1 METVA
6 IIGTGRMGSL
16 IARKLQSQYNLIL
29 IDKDLRKC
37 GLLAK
42 EVSALATSDYSL
54 LSNSDYII
62 TALPAQVFSEAV
74 AELKNYVAQHQI
86 LINISTDTEKV
97 EFEPLKGLCKLASA
111 KIIGHANYMV
121 ATNELPLILIDG
133 EDLAVRSKIAKIF
146 SKLGTV
152 CFGDEKI
159 VKKVNNIA
167 SEEGIK
173 AALNIKKRLEKANVP
188 AEYIPFAIRNVACGT
203 MSTYALGE
211 GGPFVQK
218 IIQKLSEEEKTD
230 SI

>member
-6 IIGTGRMGSL
+6 IIGAGRMGSL
-16 IARKLQSQYNLIL
+16 LARKLQSHYNLIL

-62 TALPAQVFSEAV
+62 TALPANVFQNV
-74 AELKNYVAQHQI
+74 VTELKNYVAQHHI
-86 LINISTDTEKV
+86 LINISTDTEKE
-97 EFEPLKGLCKLASA
+97 EFEPLKGLCKIATA
-111 KIIGHANYMV
+111 KIIGHAKHMA
-121 ATNELPLILIDG
+121 ATDELPLVLIDG
-133 EDLAVRSKIAKIF
+133 EDFSVRSKVASIF
-146 SKLGTV
+146 SKLGAV

-173 AALNIKKRLEKANVP
+173 AALDIKKRLEEANVP
-188 AEYIPFAIRNVACGT
+188 SEYISFAIRNVACGT
-203 MSTYALGE
+203 MSAFAVGE
-211 GGPFVQK
+211 AGPFVQK
-218 IIQKLSEEEKTD
+218 IIQRLKQEQKTD
-230 SI
+230 SK